1 MTDGADHE
9 TRRSLAIRAFYCAVP
24 YHDVRRLVEHLEHEA
39 EKSFLQNPSPAHIWT
54 SVQRVRDWVN
64 RGKEEV

>member
-9 TRRSLAIRAFYCAVP
+9 TRRSAIRAYYCTVP
-24 YHDVRRLVEHLEHEA
+24 YHDVCRLVEYLEHDE
-39 EKSFLQNPSPAHIWT
+39 EKSFLENPSPAHIWT
-54 SVQRVRDWVN
+54 SVQRERDWVN

>member
-9 TRRSLAIRAFYCAVP
+9 MSRSLAIRAYYCTVP
-24 YHDVRRLVEHLEHEA
+24 YHDVCRLVEYLEHHE
-39 EKSFLQNPSPAHIWT
+39 EKNFLENPSPTHILT